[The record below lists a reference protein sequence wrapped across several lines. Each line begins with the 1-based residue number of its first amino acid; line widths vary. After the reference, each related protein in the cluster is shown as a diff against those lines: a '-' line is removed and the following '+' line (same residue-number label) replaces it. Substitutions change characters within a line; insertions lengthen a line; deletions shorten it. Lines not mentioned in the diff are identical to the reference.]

1 MSSSSWWAL
10 KGNTW
15 CAISLASGV
24 DRASMWD
31 IMLWLAWANANRA
44 SKSVW
49 THVGHQMW
57 PKLVWFAGAMLE
69 AHALSLCKLCPDP
82 LPVLKTKHGF
92 SKRASVTKKNHPPQQ
107 DRKRRNNDNLQWK
120 HMRTWFATASHR
132 VQHLH
137 GQG

>member
-1 MSSSSWWAL
+1 
-10 KGNTW
+10 
-15 CAISLASGV
+15 
-24 DRASMWD
+24 MWD

-57 PKLVWFAGAMLE
+57 PKLDWFAGAMLE

-92 SKRASVTKKNHPPQQ
+92 SKRASVTKKIILFN
-107 DRKRRNNDNLQWK
+107 KTEKEETTTICNGN
-120 HMRTWFATASHR
+120 T
-132 VQHLH
+132 
-137 GQG
+137 